1 MFFGQLGYSIIMEF
15 VFKLAMVELLRLNNG
30 LLTIGVLF
38 FCEEADFH
46 VASFLLEITTFTTLL
61 QVYNTVVVRRDIS
74 CWFSYVCVWVG
85 EKGGGVHLCSICFW
99 RIGPDDLD

>member
-1 MFFGQLGYSIIMEF
+1 MVFGQLGYSIIMEF

-46 VASFLLEITTFTTLL
+46 VASFLLEIATFTTLL
-61 QVYNTVVVRRDIS
+61 QVYNTVVVRRNI
-74 CWFSYVCVWVG
+74 CILLVLLCMCM
-85 EKGGGVHLCSICFW
+85 GG
-99 RIGPDDLD
+99 